1 MCVAK
6 NKCPV
11 EPKHDED
18 GTLVNE
24 SQSTEASYLN
34 ENLPEHID
42 DPLIDTSIEQ
52 GIHGFIYENS
62 DQVTVVYT
70 SDHAFELYNTVQSTS
85 NQQSET
91 QQQQQQSSTPNHSSS

>member
-6 NKCPV
+6 NKRPV
-11 EPKHDED
+11 EPKHDEV

-52 GIHGFIYENS
+52 GIHSFIYENS
-62 DQVTVVYT
+62 DKVIVVYT
-70 SDHAFELYNTVQSTS
+70 SDHVFELYNTVQSTS